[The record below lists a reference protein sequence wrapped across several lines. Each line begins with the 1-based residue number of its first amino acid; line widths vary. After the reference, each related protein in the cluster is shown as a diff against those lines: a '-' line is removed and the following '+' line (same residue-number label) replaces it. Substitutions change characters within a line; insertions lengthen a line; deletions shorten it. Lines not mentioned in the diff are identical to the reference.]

1 MSETYYLETGE
12 KIVLSTQNFVAE
24 GGEGRVFVQDAW
36 AYKIAHD
43 PQKVLASAK
52 LRELSVLDHPL
63 ILRPHALVYDNNRQA
78 MGFKMPYIA
87 DTLALPRLFTHDF
100 RRQFSL
106 DNHQI
111 LQLLAQMQSTLS
123 FIHQQQC
130 LLIDANEMNYLVSS
144 DCSTPYFIDVDSYQ
158 TPSFPGTALMPS
170 IQDYHSQGFST
181 LTDWFAF
188 AVVACQLLLG
198 IHPYKGKHPKLKT
211 LAERMQANISIFNHS
226 VSLPATVRDFSVIPP
241 AWRDWFVAVFEQG
254 QRCAPPDL
262 PPDFHIMTAAST
274 INTLAERFHMRLL
287 KTYPEIIRR
296 HYHALGKTWVI
307 AGKQVFTE
315 QGIWELPE
323 ATAPVLYEPKQGV
336 FLAALLENGLLHI
349 ENLSTHQRIST
360 QLAAQRLLQINNQLY
375 VIQRDQLIAVVITL
389 FGKNLLVSAGRS
401 WQIMPNA
408 HQVFDG
414 LLSQTVF
421 GQTYLIIPY
430 QPNACL
436 IQQIPELQ
444 AYKLIS
450 AKHQNGVV
458 MLLGYQQGRYDLI
471 ILCFDMQYQ
480 QYQARI
486 IPDRDIAELNFT
498 TLDNGTVI
506 SIFQDGELEVSHRH
520 LPPVKTIVDPHIS
533 SMMRLSHAENMGLFY
548 TDKQL
553 YQISLKAP

>member
-1 MSETYYLETGE
+1 MSETFYLETGE
-12 KIVLSTQNFVAE
+12 KILLTAQNFVAE

-36 AYKIAHD
+36 AYKIAHA
-43 PQKVLASAK
+43 PQKVLPPAK

-63 ILRPHALVYDNNRQA
+63 ILRPHALVYNAKRHA
-78 MGFKMPYIA
+78 AGFKMPYVA

-100 RRQFSL
+100 RRQFAL
-106 DNHQI
+106 ENHQI

-123 FIHQQQC
+123 FIHQHQC
-130 LLIDANEMNYLVSS
+130 LLIDGNEINYLVSS

-170 IQDYHSQGFST
+170 IQDYHSQGFSP

-211 LAERMQANISIFNHS
+211 LAERMRANISIFNKS

-241 AWRDWFVAVFEQG
+241 VWRDWFIALFEQG
-254 QRCAPPDL
+254 KRCAPPDL
-262 PPDFHIMTAAST
+262 PADFQVISVPLTIST
-274 INTLAERFHMRLL
+274 SAERFQMRLL
-287 KTYPEIIRR
+287 KTYPAAIRQ
-296 HYHALGKTWVI
+296 HYYALGKTWVI
-307 AGKQVFTE
+307 AGNQVFSE

-323 ATAPVLYEPKQGV
+323 PTAPVLYEPNQGI
-336 FLAALLENGLLHI
+336 FLAAVLNKGLLQI
-349 ENLSTHQRIST
+349 ENLSTHERIST

-375 VIQRDQLIAVVITL
+375 VIQRDQLIAVAITR

-408 HQVFDG
+408 HQVFEG

-430 QPNACL
+430 LPTACL
-436 IQQIPELQ
+436 IQNIPELQ
-444 AYKLIS
+444 PYKLIS
-450 AKHQNGVV
+450 GKHQNGVV

-471 ILCFDMQYQ
+471 ILCFDLQYQ

-486 IPDRDIAELNFT
+486 IPDRDMAELNFT

-506 SIFQDGELEVSHRH
+506 TIFQDGELEVSHRH
-520 LPPVKTIVDPHIS
+520 LPPVKTIADPHIS

-548 TDKQL
+548 TDHQL

>member
-1 MSETYYLETGE
+1 MSETFYLETGE
-12 KIVLSTQNFVAE
+12 KILLTAQNFVAE

-43 PQKVLASAK
+43 PQKVLPPAK
-52 LRELSVLDHPL
+52 LRELSVLEHPL
-63 ILRPHALVYDNNRQA
+63 ILRPHALVYDAKRHA
-78 MGFKMPYIA
+78 AGFKMPYVA

-100 RRQFSL
+100 RRQFAL
-106 DNHQI
+106 ENHQI

-130 LLIDANEMNYLVSS
+130 LLIDGNEINYLVSS

-170 IQDYHSQGFST
+170 IQDYHSHGFSP

-211 LAERMQANISIFNHS
+211 LAERMQANISIFNKS

-241 AWRDWFVAVFEQG
+241 AWRDWFIALFEQG
-254 QRCAPPDL
+254 TRCAPPAL
-262 PPDFHIMTAAST
+262 PADFKVISVPLTIST
-274 INTLAERFHMRLL
+274 SAERFQMRLL
-287 KTYPEIIRR
+287 KTYPAAIRQ

-307 AGKQVFTE
+307 AGNQVFSE

-323 ATAPVLYEPKQGV
+323 PTAPVLYEPNQGI
-336 FLAALLENGLLHI
+336 FLAAVLNKGLLQI
-349 ENLSTHQRIST
+349 ENLSTHERIST

-375 VIQRDQLIAVVITL
+375 VIQRDQLIAVAITR

-401 WQIMPNA
+401 WQIMPKA
-408 HQVFDG
+408 HQVFEG

-430 QPNACL
+430 LPTACL
-436 IQQIPELQ
+436 IQNIPELQ
-444 AYKLIS
+444 PYKLIS
-450 AKHQNGVV
+450 GKHQNGVV

-471 ILCFDMQYQ
+471 ILCFDLQYQ

-486 IPDRDIAELNFT
+486 IPDRDMAELNFT

-506 SIFQDGELEVSHRH
+506 AIFQDGELEVSHRH
-520 LPPVKTIVDPHIS
+520 LPPVKTIADPHIS

-548 TDKQL
+548 TDRQL